1 MKHDPIM
8 KKLVILATTFVLGG
22 APLKAES
29 VKIADL
35 DGLITVVN
43 IPGLGATQTIAAR
56 IGLWNGTTFT
66 SSGNVVGSGF
76 FDNDLKEL
84 SAGISSASNPSG
96 FATGTLL
103 ALAVYNSNS
112 TLDFSTSVNRAILTD
127 ASWLMP
133 TLAFGTAVKAT
144 FGLTA
149 NTTAVV
155 GGYDYNGGNQT
166 ITLVPEPSTGA
177 LMMVGAAGLVALRRL
192 RKV

>member
-1 MKHDPIM
+1 MKHNPIM
-8 KKLVILATTFVLGG
+8 KKLAILAGTIVLGG

-43 IPGLGATQTIAAR
+43 IPGLGATQTIGAR

-66 SSGNVVGSGF
+66 SSGNIVGSGY

-96 FATGTLL
+96 FAAGTLL
-103 ALAVYNSNS
+103 ALAIYNDVS
-112 TLDFSTSVNRAILTD
+112 TADFSTTVNRAILTD

-155 GGYDYNGGNQT
+155 GGYSYNGGNQT

-177 LMMVGAAGLVALRRL
+177 LMALSAVGMIALRRL

>member
-96 FATGTLL
+96 FAAGTLL

-149 NTTAVV
+149 NTAAVV

-177 LMMVGAAGLVALRRL
+177 LMMIGAAGLVALRRL

>member
-1 MKHDPIM
+1 MKIHPIM
-8 KKLVILATTFVLGG
+8 KKLAILATTFVLGG

-96 FATGTLL
+96 FAAGTLL

-177 LMMVGAAGLVALRRL
+177 LMMIGAAGLVALRRL

>member
-96 FATGTLL
+96 FAAGTLL